1 MTSEQPESD
10 RHQPLIEHLI
20 ELRNR
25 LMRMVGAVAVIFVCL
40 FSFSNQI
47 YTFVSKPLQDL
58 LPENSSMIA
67 TNVASP
73 FMAPFKLTLVVC
85 VLVAMP
91 YILYQIWAFIS
102 PGLYQK
108 ERRIALP
115 LFCSSVLLFYGGMA
129 FAYFLVFPIL
139 FDFFTSA
146 SPTNVQVMTDINSY
160 LDFVLGMFFAF
171 GAAFQIPIAVI
182 LLCWSGVT
190 NARSLAAK
198 RPYIVVGCFVVSMLL
213 TPPDVISQTLLAL
226 PMWALFEAGV
236 FFGRLISEK
245 EEEKPHLS

>member
-25 LMRMVGAVAVIFVCL
+25 LMRMVGAIGLAFLCL

-47 YTFVSKPLQDL
+47 YAFVSKPLQDL

-67 TNVASP
+67 TSVASP

-129 FAYFLVFPIL
+129 FAYYLVFPIL
-139 FDFFTSA
+139 FGFFTSA
-146 SPTNVQVMTDINSY
+146 SPDDVQVMTDINSY

-182 LLCWSGVT
+182 LLCWSGIT
-190 NARSLAAK
+190 TAKSLTEK
-198 RPYIVVGCFVVSMLL
+198 RPYIVVGCFVVGMLL
-213 TPPDVISQTLLAL
+213 TPPDVMSQTLLAV

-236 FFGRLISEK
+236 FFGRLVSEK
-245 EEEKPHLS
+245 DDQNPQVS